1 MLLRLKSKFD
11 LLKITSWFCVINFL
25 LFFLLRIF
33 LIGSYDADIGGVENN
48 VAYSISK
55 MLCGDALYEN
65 PESGSFDITQ
75 YTPLY
80 YYVATGISQLFHL
93 NPLNDLHAI
102 YAVGRSLSLCF
113 NLLSLLVLFLML
125 NRQFK
130 INKQLAIIATCTYF
144 IHLTRIHFAARPD
157 ALFALLFL
165 LMLAC
170 FVFFFQQH
178 KHKNIYLIGGILIA
192 VLSVFVKQT
201 GIQYLVIIPAYFI
214 LTKEF
219 KIFLIATLSLA
230 IGLVVGLF
238 LFDQM
243 YPGNF
248 LLNTFKGINNGV
260 SIARV
265 YDVFSHFFLKYQVIM
280 VLGMLLSVRY
290 FFGSDDKV
298 FKFLSFMNVGIFSF
312 AVVTSVK
319 EGSWINY
326 YNEFIAL
333 SIILI
338 ALEVK
343 ALIDHGIFQDR
354 LASFVSYAAALYL
367 IVLLPNVMLQKIFH
381 EHFNHLKNTSAIF
394 AQRQQTAKW
403 LSNHLKKDTYF
414 ISFDDQINAMLPTHA
429 MVPNKDIVPTQS
441 KFNYKQVTE
450 HYYSGLIKYIIKP
463 RTSAISEFMGADFT
477 GCKEVFSTADY
488 VVLENKSN

>member
-11 LLKITSWFCVINFL
+11 LPKITAWFCVINFL
-25 LFFLLRIF
+25 LFLLLRIF

-80 YYVATGISQLFHL
+80 YYIATGISQLFYL

-113 NLLSLLVLFLML
+113 NLFSVVVLFLML

-130 INKQLAIIATCTYF
+130 INKHLAIIAACTYF

-165 LMLAC
+165 LMLVC

-214 LTKEF
+214 LTK
-219 KIFLIATLSLA
+219 
-230 IGLVVGLF
+230 
-238 LFDQM
+238 
-243 YPGNF
+243 
-248 LLNTFKGINNGV
+248 
-260 SIARV
+260 
-265 YDVFSHFFLKYQVIM
+265 
-280 VLGMLLSVRY
+280 
-290 FFGSDDKV
+290 
-298 FKFLSFMNVGIFSF
+298 
-312 AVVTSVK
+312 
-319 EGSWINY
+319 
-326 YNEFIAL
+326 
-333 SIILI
+333 
-338 ALEVK
+338 
-343 ALIDHGIFQDR
+343 
-354 LASFVSYAAALYL
+354 
-367 IVLLPNVMLQKIFH
+367 
-381 EHFNHLKNTSAIF
+381 
-394 AQRQQTAKW
+394 
-403 LSNHLKKDTYF
+403 
-414 ISFDDQINAMLPTHA
+414 
-429 MVPNKDIVPTQS
+429 
-441 KFNYKQVTE
+441 
-450 HYYSGLIKYIIKP
+450 
-463 RTSAISEFMGADFT
+463 
-477 GCKEVFSTADY
+477 
-488 VVLENKSN
+488 